1 METEIEFVNHA
12 SVIIRGKNISI
23 LSDPWYKGDVFNKG
37 WNLLTETNDDHVKVL
52 LNKITHIW
60 ISHEHPDHFSILFF
74 KKFSDLIIK
83 RSIKIIFQ
91 NTNDKRVVRFLRKEG
106 ISCIEL
112 PFNKRVNL
120 DNKFAITCI
129 KDGFYDSGLLLENEC
144 EKILNLN
151 DCEVTSIKRVK
162 EVLSI
167 TGTVDILLTQFSFAA
182 WKGGK
187 SNKKWRNEA
196 AKEKLNT
203 MRMQIKYFAPKIVI
217 PFASFIYFSNKDNFY
232 LNDAANKPSDV
243 HKTFKNSSSK
253 IIFMKPGDIMG
264 GKNEIISNIG
274 AINYWGELYE
284 KLPQRNLN
292 SYKIIEEDDLIEA
305 FYKYCARIAEN
316 NNTKLMR
323 LFRYFSPIS
332 VFQPVVVEVTDLKCS
347 YDIDYINFK
356 INKTNKACML
366 KMNSEVL
373 LFLFKNS
380 FGFDTMTVNGCFEE
394 GTKGGFVRA
403 TKSFSIEN
411 LNNLGLYFNLKL
423 LINFR
428 IIKLFLTRLYRVA
441 RKLEE

>member
-1 METEIEFVNHA
+1 MKTEIEFINHA
-12 SVIIRGKNISI
+12 SVIIKGQNISI
-23 LSDPWYKGDVFNKG
+23 LSDPWYQGAIFNKG
-37 WNLLTETNDDHVKVL
+37 WNLLTETNDEDVNTL

-83 RSIKIIFQ
+83 RSIEILFQ
-91 NTNDKRVVRFLRKEG
+91 NTNDKRVIQFLRKEG
-106 ISCIEL
+106 IKCIEL
-112 PFNKRVNL
+112 PFNKSVNL
-120 DNKFAITCI
+120 DNNFAVTCI
-129 KDGFYDSGLLLENEC
+129 KDGFYDSALLLENES

-151 DCEVTSIKRVK
+151 DCEVSSIKRVK

-232 LNDAANKPSDV
+232 LNDAANKPFDV
-243 HKTFKNSSSK
+243 QKTFENSSSS
-253 IIFMKPGDIMG
+253 IVFMKPGDIMG
-264 GKNEIISNIG
+264 GKNQITSNTE
-274 AINYWGELYE
+274 AVNYWGELYE
-284 KLPQRNLN
+284 TLPQRNLN
-292 SYKIIEEDDLIEA
+292 SFEIIEEHELIEA

-316 NNTKLMR
+316 NNIKLMR
-323 LFRYFSPIS
+323 LFRIFCPIP
-332 VFQPVVVEVTDLKCS
+332 VFQSVVVEVTDLKCS
-347 YDIDYINFK
+347 YDIDYISHK
-356 INKTNKACML
+356 INKTNKASML

-394 GTKGGFVRA
+394 GTNGGFICA
-403 TKSFSIEN
+403 TKTFSIEN

>member
-1 METEIEFVNHA
+1 M
-12 SVIIRGKNISI
+12 
-23 LSDPWYKGDVFNKG
+23 FNKG
-37 WNLLTETNDDHVKVL
+37 WNLLTETNDDDVKVL

-60 ISHEHPDHFSILFF
+60 ISHEHPDHFSISFF

-83 RSIKIIFQ
+83 RSIKILFQ
-91 NTNDKRVVRFLRKEG
+91 NTNDKRVVLFLRKEG
-106 ISCIEL
+106 INCIEL
-112 PFNKRVNL
+112 PFNKRVSL
-120 DNKFAITCI
+120 DDKFAVTCI
-129 KDGFYDSGLLLENEC
+129 KDGFYDSALLLENEN

-151 DCEVTSIKRVK
+151 DCEVTSPKRVK

-187 SNKKWRNEA
+187 LNKKWRNEA

-203 MRMQIKYFAPKIVI
+203 MKIQIKYFAPKIVI

-232 LNDAANKPSDV
+232 LNDAVNKPSDV
-243 HKTFKNSSSK
+243 QKTFEDSSSK
-253 IIFMKPGDIMG
+253 ITFMKPGDIMG
-264 GKNEIISNIG
+264 GKNEKMSNIE

-284 KLPQRNLN
+284 KIPLRNLN
-292 SYKIIEEDDLIEA
+292 FFEIIDEHQLTEA
-305 FYKYCARIAEN
+305 FYKYCTRIAEN
-316 NNTKLMR
+316 NNIKLMR
-323 LFRYFSPIS
+323 LFKFFSPIP
-332 VFQPVVVEVTDLKCS
+332 VFQSVIVEVTDLKCS
-347 YDIDYINFK
+347 YKIDYINRK
-356 INKTNKACML
+356 INKTNEACML

-373 LFLFKNS
+373 HFLFKNS

-403 TKSFSIEN
+403 AKSFSIEN

-423 LINFR
+423 LVNYR

-441 RKLEE
+441 RKLE

>member
-1 METEIEFVNHA
+1 M
-12 SVIIRGKNISI
+12 
-23 LSDPWYKGDVFNKG
+23 
-37 WNLLTETNDDHVKVL
+37 L

-83 RSIKIIFQ
+83 RSIKILFQ
-91 NTNDKRVVRFLRKEG
+91 KTNDKRVVRFLRKEG

-112 PFNKRVNL
+112 PFNKSVSL

-182 WKGGK
+182 WKGGI

-292 SYKIIEEDDLIEA
+292 SYKIIEEHDLVEA
-305 FYKYCARIAEN
+305 FYKYCARIAEK

-347 YDIDYINFK
+347 YDIDYITRK

-394 GTKGGFVRA
+394 GTNGGFVHA
-403 TKSFSIEN
+403 TKSLSIEN

>member
-1 METEIEFVNHA
+1 MNTEIEFVNHA
-12 SVIIRGKNISI
+12 SVIIKGKNISI
-23 LSDPWYKGDVFNKG
+23 LSDPWYQGDVFNKG
-37 WNLLTETNDDHVKVL
+37 WNLLTETNDDDVKAL

-83 RSIKIIFQ
+83 RSIKILFQ
-91 NTNDKRVVRFLRKEG
+91 NTNDKRVVSFLRKEG
-106 ISCIEL
+106 IKYIEL
-112 PFNKRVNL
+112 EFNKRVSL
-120 DNKFAITCI
+120 DDKFIITCI
-129 KDGFYDSGLLLENEC
+129 KDGFYDSALLLENEN

-151 DCEVTSIKRVK
+151 DCEVTSINRVK

-187 SNKKWRNEA
+187 LNKKWRNEA
-196 AKEKLNT
+196 AKEKLDT
-203 MRMQIKYFAPKIVI
+203 MRMQIKYFSPKIVI

-243 HKTFKNSSSK
+243 QKVFENYSSK
-253 IIFMKPGDIMG
+253 IIFMKPRDIMG
-264 GKNEIISNIG
+264 GKNKIISNTE
-274 AINYWGELYE
+274 AVNYWDELYE

-292 SYKIIEEDDLIEA
+292 SFKVIEEHQLIEA
-305 FYKYCARIAEN
+305 FDKYCTRIAEN
-316 NNTKLMR
+316 NNIKLMH

-332 VFQPVVVEVTDLKCS
+332 VFQSVVVEVTDLKCS
-347 YDIDYINFK
+347 YDIDYINRN

-394 GTKGGFVRA
+394 GTNGGFVLA

-423 LINFR
+423 LINFK

>member
-1 METEIEFVNHA
+1 
-12 SVIIRGKNISI
+12 
-23 LSDPWYKGDVFNKG
+23 
-37 WNLLTETNDDHVKVL
+37 
-52 LNKITHIW
+52 
-60 ISHEHPDHFSILFF
+60 
-74 KKFSDLIIK
+74 
-83 RSIKIIFQ
+83 
-91 NTNDKRVVRFLRKEG
+91 
-106 ISCIEL
+106 
-112 PFNKRVNL
+112 
-120 DNKFAITCI
+120 
-129 KDGFYDSGLLLENEC
+129 
-144 EKILNLN
+144 
-151 DCEVTSIKRVK
+151 
-162 EVLSI
+162 
-167 TGTVDILLTQFSFAA
+167 
-182 WKGGK
+182 
-187 SNKKWRNEA
+187 
-196 AKEKLNT
+196 
-203 MRMQIKYFAPKIVI
+203 
-217 PFASFIYFSNKDNFY
+217 
-232 LNDAANKPSDV
+232 
-243 HKTFKNSSSK
+243 
-253 IIFMKPGDIMG
+253 MKPGDIMG

-292 SYKIIEEDDLIEA
+292 SYKIIEEHDLIEA
-305 FYKYCARIAEN
+305 FYKYCARIAEK

-347 YDIDYINFK
+347 YDIDYITRK

-394 GTKGGFVRA
+394 GTNGGFICA
-403 TKSFSIEN
+403 TKTFSIEN